1 MRQKETIAQFHTR
14 RGGEKPTL
22 ASILVNRL
30 ENYCRPAPSPYG
42 RRDFYKIMLFE
53 KADGMLSYADKTIP
67 ITDNALL
74 FTNAM
79 APYSWEG
86 NAESAKGYI
95 CVFTE
100 AFITP
105 QFKTE
110 SIAGAP
116 LFKKGGHPVL
126 YPDLDVFRQLAAVFE
141 QMLAE
146 VDSGYKNKQ
155 DLLRSFIQII
165 VHTSLKISPPE
176 KLYIKGT
183 SFARISN
190 LFLELLDRQFPIWS
204 PNEALLLKNA
214 NEFASRLGIHTNH
227 LNKALREHT
236 GKTTTEHIAEYVK
249 KEAVAQ
255 LLHSDWTMAEITQS
269 LGFNHTSNFITFFKK
284 QTGQTPHQFRAQ
296 IDSIS

>member
-1 MRQKETIAQFHTR
+1 MKQKATIAQFYAR
-14 RGGEKPTL
+14 QGGENPTL
-22 ASILVNRL
+22 LPILVNRL
-30 ENYCRPAPSPYG
+30 ENYCRSAPSPYR

-79 APYSWEG
+79 VPYSWEG
-86 NAESAKGYI
+86 NTESAKGYI

-110 SIAGAP
+110 SIADAP
-116 LFKKGGHPVL
+116 LFKAGGHPVL
-126 YPDLDVFRQLAAVFE
+126 YPDFEIFGQLAAVFE

-146 VDSGYKNKQ
+146 VNSGYQNKQ
-155 DLLRSFIQII
+155 DLLRSFVQII
-165 VHTSLKISPPE
+165 VHASLKISPPE
-176 KLYIKGT
+176 KLYVKGS

-190 LFLELLDRQFPIWS
+190 LFIELLDRQFPIWS
-204 PNEALLLKNA
+204 PNEVLLLKNA

-236 GKTTTEHIAEYVK
+236 GKTTTEHIAERLK
-249 KEAVAQ
+249 KEAMAL
-255 LLHSDWTMAEITQS
+255 LLHSDWTIVEIAQS
-269 LGFNHTSNFITFFKK
+269 LGFNHASYFNAFFKK
-284 QTGQTPHQFRAQ
+284 QTGQTLRQFRLQ
-296 IDSIS
+296 IASIS